1 MTTQVARSEYKSIQ
15 EKEKICA
22 EMTDNQFP
30 YRKEGDIKYPKLRN
44 EQEKPDASRGTLRL
58 PLDDSWQK
66 LQADERS
73 SGWL

>member
-30 YRKEGDIKYPKLRN
+30 YRKEGDITYPKLRN
-44 EQEKPDASRGTLRL
+44 EQEKPDASRGT
-58 PLDDSWQK
+58 
-66 LQADERS
+66 
-73 SGWL
+73 

>member
-30 YRKEGDIKYPKLRN
+30 YRKEGDIKHPKLRN
-44 EQEKPDASRGTLRL
+44 EQEKPDASRGT
-58 PLDDSWQK
+58 
-66 LQADERS
+66 
-73 SGWL
+73 